1 MKSCKILC
9 VCGSGT
15 VSSAMVAGKI
25 KDLLKEKGWNV
36 NAVEASPNSA
46 GSVISGGNFD
56 LIACVSPVYEDF
68 GIPKVKAVGML
79 TGMSEDKVISDI
91 LAILEEKYK

>member
-9 VCGSGT
+9 ICGSGT

-25 KDLLKEKGWNV
+25 KEQLKEKGWDV
-36 NAVEASPNSA
+36 HAVEASPSSA
-46 GSVISGGNFD
+46 GSVIPGGNFD
-56 LIACVSPVYEDF
+56 LMACVSPVYEDF

-79 TGMSEDKVISDI
+79 TGMSEGKVLADI